1 MAKVIGP
8 NGLVTEVPDR
18 LVVSLVG
25 NGDRGYRLPEPPA
38 KPKTRRRAA
47 SRPKKVS
54 E

>member
-8 NGLVTEVPDR
+8 NGLTTEVPDR

-25 NGDRGYRLPEPPA
+25 SGDRGYRLPEPPA
-38 KPKTRRRAA
+38 KPKTRRRA
-47 SRPKKVS
+47 PKNKKVS